1 MNNVL
6 TADEIELIKEVL
18 EKAARSLEEVA
29 RELTE
34 VDERYERNDLVL
46 KAQRAR
52 AIINKL

>member
-1 MNNVL
+1 MSNVL

-18 EKAARSLEEVA
+18 EKTAHSLEEVA
-29 RELTE
+29 RDLTE
-34 VDERYERNDLVL
+34 VDERYERNDLLL